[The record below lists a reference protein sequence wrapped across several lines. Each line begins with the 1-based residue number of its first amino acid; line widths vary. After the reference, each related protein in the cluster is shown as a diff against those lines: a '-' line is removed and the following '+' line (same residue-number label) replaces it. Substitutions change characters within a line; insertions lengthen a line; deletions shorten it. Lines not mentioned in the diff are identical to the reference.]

1 MMPAKEPRL
10 AVVCPAPIRERI
22 RELAARERR
31 SISAQ
36 IVIAIE
42 EHLAKK
48 TPDLLFAG
56 GEIK

>member
-1 MMPAKEPRL
+1 MQTMPAKEPRL

-42 EHLAKK
+42 EHLAKNN
-48 TPDLLFAG
+48 A
-56 GEIK
+56 